1 MEKRRRE
8 TIEARIHTGSSKHT
22 VELKDATYHIY
33 THAKP
38 VDGKANSDAVSL
50 LSDYMGVPRRNVA
63 IIKGKRSKNKVFE
76 IVRGV

>member
-8 TIEARIHTGSSKHT
+8 TIETRIHTGSSKRKI
-22 VELKDATYHIY
+22 ELKDTTYHIY

-38 VDGKANSDAVSL
+38 VDGKANSDAISL
-50 LSDYMGVPRRNVA
+50 LAEYLGVRRRDVR

-76 IVRGV
+76 IALGV